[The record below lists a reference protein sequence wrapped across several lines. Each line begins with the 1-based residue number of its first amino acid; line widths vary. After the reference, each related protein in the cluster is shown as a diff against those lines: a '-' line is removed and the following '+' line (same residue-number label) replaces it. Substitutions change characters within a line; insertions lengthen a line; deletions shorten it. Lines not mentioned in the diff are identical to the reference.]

1 MNQQDFEEVTLLHYL
16 AVIRRHWL
24 VVFVCGVL
32 LGVVASIYA
41 FTATKQYQ
49 VEVVLAS
56 ADLAEQSLASSLSS
70 QFSQLTGFS
79 LGSVASSSKGL
90 EAIVTMQS
98 ASFTGNFV
106 VTNKLLEHLFSEE
119 WDANEKQWIGE
130 VPSLDD
136 AIENWSRNILDIK
149 QDRDSGFWTLAVTW
163 KDPAVAVQWASMM
176 VSAINEHVRAR
187 DQTEVR
193 RALDY
198 LESEI
203 EQTKSVAIQQAIYS
217 LVEAQMKIDML
228 AKVRDEYALRT
239 ISPALVPDEDHY
251 TYPKRGIL
259 IFFGLV
265 AGLSAGVLLAFVL
278 EYGVAARNVD

>member
-1 MNQQDFEEVTLLHYL
+1 MNQRDFEEVTLLHYL

-24 VVFVCGVL
+24 VVVGCGVF
-32 LGVVASIYA
+32 LGVVAGIYA
-41 FTATKQYQ
+41 FTAVKQYQ

-90 EAIVTMQS
+90 EAIVAMQS
-98 ASFTGNFV
+98 ASFIGNFIV
-106 VTNKLLEHLFSEE
+106 ANKLLRHLFSEE
-119 WDANEKQWIGE
+119 WDANDEQWIGE

-136 AIENWSRNILDIK
+136 AIENWRRNILNIK
-149 QDRDSGFWTLAVTW
+149 QDRDSGFWTLTVTW

-176 VSAINEHVRAR
+176 VSAINEHVRTR
-187 DQTEVR
+187 DQMEVR

-198 LESEI
+198 LEGEI
-203 EQTKSVAIQQAIYS
+203 DQTKSVAIQQAIYS

-239 ISPALVPDEDHY
+239 ISPAIVPDEDHY